1 MIIDHNIS
9 KIPLLGKSSGLS
21 LLGGGKI
28 AQKLSEKRREV
39 RAIFVSS
46 YIPRKCGIA
55 TFTKDLTNAINA
67 LNPYALSEIMAVTDP
82 TAPNG
87 GYDYPWEVKFRVN
100 QDDVTNYISAADY
113 INSSSAEIVCL
124 QHEFGL
130 YGGQDGGYIL
140 EFLKRLK
147 KKVVTTLHTTVEH
160 PRENQKRIIKEIYKY
175 SAAVVVMIDPVVKRL
190 ECVYG
195 VDSRKIAVIHHGVPD
210 LPFGGTEHFKEET
223 SLTGRTVMSA
233 INLIS
238 PNKGLEYAISAI
250 PSIVKKIPD
259 FLFLIIGETHP
270 VVKKRYGEKYRE
282 ELSSLVKKL
291 KVEKHVKFINSYLPL
306 EELIDYLRSSD
317 YYVTPYLDVE
327 QTASG
332 TLSYAVGAG
341 KICISTPYLYAQEV
355 LNNNR
360 GILVPFKDSKAI
372 SKAILHLNNNIK
384 ERQSI
389 EREAYKYGRVMTWS
403 SVALAYLDL
412 FNLILKSKPSFK
424 SK

>member
-1 MIIDHNIS
+1 MIIKN
-9 KIPLLGKSSGLS
+9 KNVNLPLLGK
-21 LLGGGKI
+21 GKI
-28 AQKLSEKRREV
+28 AEKLSEQRRQV

-46 YIPRKCGIA
+46 YIPRKCGVA

-67 LNPYALSEIMAVTDP
+67 LNPYALSEIMAVTDT

-87 GYDYPWEVKFRVN
+87 GYDYPWEVKFRIN

-130 YGGQDGGYIL
+130 YGGQDGEYIL

-147 KKVVTTLHTTVEH
+147 KKVITTLHTTVEH
-160 PRENQKRIIKEIYKY
+160 PRDNQKRIIKEIFKY
-175 SAAVVVMIDPVVKRL
+175 SSAVVVMIDPVVKRL
-190 ECVYG
+190 ETVYT
-195 VDSRKIAVIHHGVPD
+195 VDSREIAVIHHGVPD
-210 LPFGGTEHFKEET
+210 IPFGGTEHFKEIT
-223 SLTGRTVMSA
+223 QLTGRTVMSA

-238 PNKGLEYAISAI
+238 ANKGLEYAISAV
-250 PSIVKKIPD
+250 PDIVKKIPD

-270 VVKKRYGEKYRE
+270 VVKKRYGEKYRDD
-282 ELSSLVKKL
+282 LQALVKKL
-291 KVEKHVKFINSYLPL
+291 KVEKHVKFINRYLPL

-317 YYVTPYLDVE
+317 YYVTPYLDAE
-327 QTASG
+327 QIASG

-341 KICISTPYLYAQEV
+341 KVCISTSYLYAQEV
-355 LNNNR
+355 LNGNR
-360 GILVPFKDSKAI
+360 GVLVPFKDAKAI
-372 SKAILHLNNNIK
+372 SKAVLRLNVDVKNR
-384 ERQSI
+384 ESI

-412 FNLILKSKPSFK
+412 FNLVLKTKSNFK